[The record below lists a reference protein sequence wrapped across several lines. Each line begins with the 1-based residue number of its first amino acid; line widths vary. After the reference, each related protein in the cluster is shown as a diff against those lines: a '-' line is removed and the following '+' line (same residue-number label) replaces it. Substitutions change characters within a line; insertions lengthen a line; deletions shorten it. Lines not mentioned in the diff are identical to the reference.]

1 MNPTKGGGRRVALLY
16 LQVGVRAT
24 RDFYRGKTTQQ
35 GLGLAAAPRDCVI
48 PFKGSGLVWEGG
60 WQSVVGFG
68 FFFLLRLFSRCVVVT
83 HTKLYISLAFKTTDG
98 EQGHFSFFFFLPD
111 GGGVGSVRE
120 QIGPISLYMLV
131 GGGWRRTGAS
141 FAFRGLL
148 ACFLPFLPAAR
159 GDERVCGFLVRD
171 GRTDWGADAKDERR
185 RPAGKQRDEMYCFS
199 SLGSRPV
206 DAFLS
211 GHPLVR
217 STQQQRFSQGGGGST
232 KKGKGQRDIYTC
244 RCVFALRLR
253 GNSCQISRYL
263 GDIYT
268 WKLQPT

>member
-1 MNPTKGGGRRVALLY
+1 MGNRV
-16 LQVGVRAT
+16 
-24 RDFYRGKTTQQ
+24 
-35 GLGLAAAPRDCVI
+35 I
-48 PFKGSGLVWEGG
+48 
-60 WQSVVGFG
+60 
-68 FFFLLRLFSRCVVVT
+68 FLS
-83 HTKLYISLAFKTTDG
+83 S
-98 EQGHFSFFFFLPD
+98 SFFPM

-141 FAFRGLL
+141 LAFMGLL

-217 STQQQRFSQGGGGST
+217 STQQQRFSQGGGGGST
-232 KKGKGQRDIYTC
+232 KKERDREIYTLAVVFLH
-244 RCVFALRLR
+244 CVYGGTLA
-253 GNSCQISRYL
+253 RYL
-263 GDIYT
+263 DTSTIFTHGNCN
-268 WKLQPT
+268 QPDEFSLAGLLWW